1 MNSCTLSE
9 IINMRARTQGKESPP
24 VTKKS
29 QDYRKKIDMLKEE
42 TKKLKAE
49 ISIEKIQTTAL
60 GGESYIARL
69 QDQGDSYS
77 RKIKIEKQKVE
88 DLDLKIAEVQKL
100 IEEKRKTINNNKDK
114 KESNNAVLAK
124 IKKTEYKLDKTL
136 QKYNEAVAENKNLR
150 EEIDALRREKKV
162 FRKIF
167 ISLEEEYQT
176 KVTERENLIKEK
188 ENAIKRRDE
197 AKKKLEALNENRKK
211 TEKELENFSRDW
223 QEVEKII
230 EKKIN
235 VSEFLQDS
243 DEVLPEPEIAKPESP
258 ITIIK
263 DKELIK
269 ESMRMVEKYE
279 EAFKKIEQATGITDV
294 DTLVSTF
301 IEAEQ
306 QNYSLFNY
314 VNELT
319 NEIEKL
325 ESQIAGIKQDIE
337 EYKGQGIRTENQRKK
352 VMAELEVKLTGTES
366 RAEAYERK
374 YEKTMVTVNSLK
386 LGIEQI
392 LEKIGCNNPA
402 AEEMIK
408 EQGINENNMMQCLSI
423 IELRTNEILQMYD
436 WCTSS
441 AIESSQQVV
450 HKKVKPV
457 VKYDTDNL
465 PIITDS
471 AEDDESN
478 APLQNK
484 EFLDKILKKEAE
496 GIRRNK

>member
-1 MNSCTLSE
+1 
-9 IINMRARTQGKESPP
+9 MRARTQGKESPP
-24 VTKKS
+24 ISKKS
-29 QDYRKKIDMLKEE
+29 QDYRKKIEILKEE

-60 GGESYIARL
+60 ESESYIARL

-77 RKIKIEKQKVE
+77 KKIQSERQKVE
-88 DLDLKIAEVQKL
+88 DLDQKIAEVQKL
-100 IEEKRKTINNNKDK
+100 IEEKRKTINNNKEK

-136 QKYNEAVAENKNLR
+136 QKYNEAVAENKSLR

-162 FRKIF
+162 FGNIF
-167 ISLEEEYQT
+167 ASLEEEYKA
-176 KVTERENLIKEK
+176 KVQERENLVKEK
-188 ENAIKRRDE
+188 ETAIKSRDE
-197 AKKKLEALNENRKK
+197 AKKKLESLNETRKK

-235 VSEFLQDS
+235 VNEFLQDV
-243 DEVLPEPEIAKPESP
+243 DEVLPEPENPRPESP

-269 ESMRMVEKYE
+269 ESMKMVEKYE

-294 DTLVSTF
+294 DSLVSTF

-325 ESQIAGIKQDIE
+325 ETQIAEIKQDIE

-374 YEKTMVTVNSLK
+374 YEKTMITVNSLK
-386 LGIEQI
+386 LGVEQI
-392 LEKIGCNNPA
+392 LEKIGCNNPE

-408 EQGINENNMMQCLSI
+408 EQGINESNMMQCLSI

-441 AIESSQQVV
+441 AVENSQ
-450 HKKVKPV
+450 HFPHRKIKPP
-457 VKYDTDNL
+457 VKYETDNL
-465 PIITDS
+465 PVISDS
-471 AEDDESN
+471 AEDDEGN
-478 APLQNK
+478 APLHNK
-484 EFLDKILKKEAE
+484 EFWDRILKKEAE
-496 GIRRNK
+496 GIKRNK